1 MENKI
6 KVLVVD
12 DQRLI
17 REGIASLLSLQEGIS
32 VSGTAENGKDAV
44 GISMELQPDVVLMDI
59 RMPVMDG
66 IAAAEEILKK
76 GYCSKIIM
84 LTTFDDDEYILK
96 SLKAGAVG
104 YLLKDI
110 PEKDLA
116 QAVKLAYQGV
126 YQLSPSAAGK
136 LVGNINRENNDISES
151 DSDNIEIIK
160 TLSEREKDVLAEIAD
175 GLTNREIAE
184 KLFLS
189 EGTVK
194 NYVSNILTAL
204 DLRDRTQAALTAYR
218 LGLSSGKHRRDD
230 S

>member
-1 MENKI
+1 MGNKI

-32 VSGTAENGKDAV
+32 IAGTAENGKEAV
-44 GISMELQPDVVLMDI
+44 RISMGLKPDVVLMDI

-66 IAAAEEILKK
+66 ISAAKEILQK
-76 GYCSKIIM
+76 GFCRKIIM
-84 LTTFDDDEYILK
+84 LTTFDDDDYILK

-136 LVGNINRENNDISES
+136 LVGNINRAEEIFSDEDKENL
-151 DSDNIEIIK
+151 EIIK
-160 TLSEREKDVLAEIAD
+160 TLSEREKDVLAEIAE
-175 GLTNREIAE
+175 GLTNREISE

-204 DLRDRTQAALTAYR
+204 DLRDRTRAALIAYR
-218 LGLSSGKHRRDD
+218 LGITSDKK
-230 S
+230 